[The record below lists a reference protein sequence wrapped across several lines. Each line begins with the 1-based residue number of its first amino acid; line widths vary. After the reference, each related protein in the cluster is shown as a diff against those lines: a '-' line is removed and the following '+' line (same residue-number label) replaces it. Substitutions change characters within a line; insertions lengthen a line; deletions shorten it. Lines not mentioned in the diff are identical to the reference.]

1 MVVKTMSTAIR
12 LRNARHVT
20 LDNVSIRGFQRGILA
35 ENSQVFMR
43 RTNISGN
50 FIGIETYNSDFIV
63 ANSILNNNLDILL
76 GKNSEITILDT
87 IARRIIDI
95 TKTPVEPVALDVN
108 WIARRILST
117 KDVNQKMS
125 LLKQIKEKISPY
137 LIIGGQAVSWI
148 VMIYELFKI
157 LQELGFHI

>member
-1 MVVKTMSTAIR
+1 MSTSTAIR

-87 IARRIIDI
+87 ITRRIVDI
-95 TKTPVEPVALDVN
+95 TKTLVEPVALDVN

>member
-87 IARRIIDI
+87 IARRIVDI

-108 WIARRILST
+108 WIAHRILST
-117 KDVNQKMS
+117 KDINQKIG
-125 LLKQIKEKISPY
+125 LLKQIKERIFPY
-137 LIIGGQAVSWI
+137 LTIGGQAVSWI